1 MDDLLKTAGDWLS
14 GDKVRIRSR
23 RTFLVA
29 LAISVLSFAYAVRDL
44 RAFARPLTHAK
55 PPPAL
60 PPDQGDARWGMPL
73 ATRKQVFAEFAAAEP
88 AHRAEGARSFPGA
101 ALAWSADDHR
111 GALERNKARELS
123 GKYRVS
129 LTQIYLCLD
138 EGIREK
144 WPGPDGNPLD
154 AHTTPLNPRR
164 KYD

>member
-14 GDKVRIRSR
+14 GEKVRIGSK

-29 LAISVLSFAYAVRDL
+29 AGISVASFVIGFRDL
-44 RAFARPLTHAK
+44 RAFAHPLTHAK
-55 PPPAL
+55 PLAAL
-60 PPDQGDARWGMPL
+60 PADQGDTKWGMAL
-73 ATRKQVFAEFAAAEP
+73 ATRKQVFAELAAAEP
-88 AHRAEGARSFPGA
+88 GSRAEGARSFPGA

-111 GALERNKARELS
+111 GALERNRARDLA

-138 EGIREK
+138 EGIREA
-144 WPGPDGNPLD
+144 WPGPDGKPLD